1 MAMLNQKKFLV
12 QAPALDSKAS
22 SLSYPMLPN
31 HLMLNMLQQQHQHH
45 QHVSHSLSQSQEALM
60 RPKFGYPVHVE
71 EENEMLLENELK
83 TAAKLNESVEDGGDV
98 GQSNENSN
106 DVDNEVIEVVEKS
119 GERTWPSRQ
128 LLSSLSTANI
138 VGAQN
143 RHNFRDNQFYRV
155 SEI

>member
-1 MAMLNQKKFLV
+1 
-12 QAPALDSKAS
+12 
-22 SLSYPMLPN
+22 
-31 HLMLNMLQQQHQHH
+31 
-45 QHVSHSLSQSQEALM
+45 
-60 RPKFGYPVHVE
+60 
-71 EENEMLLENELK
+71 
-83 TAAKLNESVEDGGDV
+83 
-98 GQSNENSN
+98 
-106 DVDNEVIEVVEKS
+106 VIEVVEKS